1 MTRRQIVCS
10 VCGGRGVSITD
21 DRTACWNCNGVG
33 SVWVQEDESGSSARG
48 RTDSNTRG
56 GAGRS
61 SSSSGFGGFLK
72 GAVSVFAVLFF
83 IGWLLS
89 NDNEPSRTPPI
100 EPPAVVPPSPDN
112 NMPAPPDRGS
122 VVPVVTPPAVPA
134 PVAPPLLATAD
145 EIRARCI
152 ERYLEINRT
161 EPRFAR
167 PTWRIEEWC
176 TCTARNLAS
185 VMSLEERRL
194 YDQDPEGFYMM
205 VQKEPTPGMAPN
217 HPLAPRVEA
226 CTR

>member
-1 MTRRQIVCS
+1 MTRRQVVCS
-10 VCGGRGVSITD
+10 VCGGRGVSIVD
-21 DRTACWNCNGVG
+21 DRTTCWKCNGVG
-33 SVWVQEDESGSSARG
+33 SVWVQEDEPRTSRAGRTGSGRGGGGGRSGSSIG
-48 RTDSNTRG
+48 L
-56 GAGRS
+56 
-61 SSSSGFGGFLK
+61 GGFLK
-72 GAVSVFAVLFF
+72 GVAVVFAILFF
-83 IGWLLS
+83 IGWLHS
-89 NDNEPSRTPPI
+89 NDNELPRTPP
-100 EPPAVVPPSPDN
+100 PPVPPPVGPPSPDKS
-112 NMPAPPDRGS
+112 MPAPTVDG
-122 VVPVVTPPAVPA
+122 VVPVVTPPVVPA
-134 PVAPPLLATAD
+134 PVAPPVLSSAN

-185 VMSLEERRL
+185 VMSREERQI
-194 YDQDPEGFYMM
+194 YDQDPEKFYMM